1 MLYIEHDT
9 NGTKWK
15 WQSIKLTGTK
25 PSPRTGMSVVA
36 NTIGKYSMSFI
47 FRITSIMIQLIFF
60 YKGNRAYFFGGVHD
74 DQEDE
79 EDISGSFFN
88 DLYCLDLEK
97 LNFNRS
103 TDNFS
108 DLSGL
113 RHYLFSFES
122 SYLRWC

>member
-60 YKGNRAYFFGGVHD
+60 TKVIALTF
-74 DQEDE
+74 
-79 EDISGSFFN
+79 
-88 DLYCLDLEK
+88 LEVFTMTK
-97 LNFNRS
+97 KTRKIFL
-103 TDNFS
+103 
-108 DLSGL
+108 GL
-113 RHYLFSFES
+113 FLMT
-122 SYLRWC
+122 CIA